1 MTQSPNIATA
11 SPSSSSTQELLA
23 YVSELVSEFE
33 RLLASEEYLL
43 STGKS
48 SGMQAIA
55 DAKQSI
61 VVQLQGHDERLKKLF
76 VSDGAVKEVATL
88 KARMMR
94 CQSGNKSNHR
104 LVMLELKHA
113 NKSLD
118 LLRSVLKMNDL
129 SLYSSRGAVTVKREQ
144 RRIGS
149 A

>member
-1 MTQSPNIATA
+1 MTKSTVTSP
-11 SPSSSSTQELLA
+11 SSTQELMTKT
-23 YVSELVSEFE
+23 SQLVTEFE
-33 RLLASEEYLL
+33 QLLSSERYLL

-48 SGMQAIA
+48 SGMEAISE
-55 DAKQSI
+55 AKHS
-61 VVQLQGHDERLKKLF
+61 VVTQLQERDEQLKNLF
-76 VSDGAVKEVATL
+76 MNRGSVKGVAEL
-88 KARMMR
+88 KARMMQ
-94 CQSGNKSNHR
+94 CQSDNKSNHA

>member
-1 MTQSPNIATA
+1 MTQSPIASAT
-11 SPSSSSTQELLA
+11 SSTQDLITI
-23 YVSELVSEFE
+23 VSELVSEFE
-33 RLLASEEYLL
+33 RLLTSEQYLL

-55 DAKQSI
+55 DAKQT
-61 VVQLQGHDERLKKLF
+61 VVAQLQAREEQLKELFAINGADE
-76 VSDGAVKEVATL
+76 GVALL
-88 KARMMR
+88 KARMTQ
-94 CQSGNKSNHR
+94 CQSDNKSNHS
-104 LVMLELKHA
+104 LVMLELKHV

-129 SLYSSRGAVTVKREQ
+129 SLYSSRGAVTIKREQ

>member
-1 MTQSPNIATA
+1 MTQSLTA
-11 SPSSSSTQELLA
+11 NQTPAS
-23 YVSELVSEFE
+23 VSAQDLVLHASQLVLEFE
-33 RLLASEEYLL
+33 RLLESERYLL
-43 STGKS
+43 STGKA

-55 DAKQSI
+55 DAKQS
-61 VVQLQGHDERLKKLF
+61 VVAQLQEHDMQLRDLFASGNADKDVAKLK
-76 VSDGAVKEVATL
+76 T
-88 KARMMR
+88 RMMQ
-94 CQSGNKSNHR
+94 CQTDNKSNHS
-104 LVMLELKHA
+104 LVMLELKHV